1 MQISDNLAFSCTEDV
16 LLVSINI
23 HRHNWSES
31 YLQEALL
38 PTRKQIIACLPYRMN
53 LMAMSPNLMFI
64 NDVTVMSVL
73 NFLQNVYFGF
83 VIFGK
88 LME

>member
-1 MQISDNLAFSCTEDV
+1 
-16 LLVSINI
+16 
-23 HRHNWSES
+23 
-31 YLQEALL
+31 
-38 PTRKQIIACLPYRMN
+38 
-53 LMAMSPNLMFI
+53 MFI